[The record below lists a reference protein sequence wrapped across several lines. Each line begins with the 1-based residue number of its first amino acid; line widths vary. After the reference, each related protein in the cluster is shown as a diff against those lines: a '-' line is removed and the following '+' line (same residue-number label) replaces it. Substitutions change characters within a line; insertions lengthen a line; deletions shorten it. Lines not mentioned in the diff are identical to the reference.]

1 MIHPVLLCGGSG
13 ARLWPL
19 SRKSLP
25 KQFSPF
31 QTGDTLFQSSIRRL
45 SGPEFAAPLIVTAN
59 DFRFIVM
66 EQTAALGVTPTGVLI
81 EPDARNTAPAVLAA
95 ALWLQT
101 RDPEALMIV
110 APSDHLIPDQ
120 DLFRAVVASAVETAR
135 RGRVVTFGIHPE
147 WAETGYGWL
156 ELAAAPNNLAP
167 QAQPLKRFVE
177 KPDQATASAMLAAG
191 NYLWN
196 SGIFL
201 FSARTLIEAF
211 QRHAPVMLETVGAA
225 VRDAAPDLEFIR
237 LAQEPWASLEAISLD
252 YAVMEKADNL
262 SVVPYAGRWTDLGD
276 WEAVR
281 REAGPDDHGVAV
293 QGAALALDCK
303 DSLLRSEPGGP
314 RLVGLG
320 LTDVI
325 AVAMP
330 DAVLVMDRSRAQ
342 ETRQVVAAL
351 KAVDAPE
358 AETFPRDHRP
368 WGQFERLAGGDRFR
382 VRRIVVDPGAA
393 LSLQS
398 HQHRAEH
405 WVVVDGRARV
415 TIDGVASEVGADQS
429 LYIPRGAVHRLENP
443 GRTPLVLIEVQTGD
457 YFEDDDTVRYEDPH
471 TRA

>member
-31 QTGDTLFQSSIRRL
+31 QAGDTLFQASIRRL
-45 SGPEFAAPLIVTAN
+45 TGPDFAPPLVVTAN

-66 EQTAALGVTPTGVLI
+66 EQLAGLGVTPAGVLI
-81 EPDARNTAPAVLAA
+81 EPDPRNTAPAILAA
-95 ALWLQT
+95 ALWLQSH
-101 RDPEALMIV
+101 DPNALMLV
-110 APSDHLIPDQ
+110 APSDHLIPDG
-120 DLFRAVVASAVETAR
+120 DGFRAVVASAVDTAR
-135 RGRVVTFGIHPE
+135 QGRMVTFGIQPE

-156 ELAAAPNNLAP
+156 ELAAAPNDLGP
-167 QAQPLKRFVE
+167 QAQPLVRFVE
-177 KPDQATASAMLAAG
+177 KPDATTASAMLAAG

-196 SGIFL
+196 AGIFL
-201 FSARTLIEAF
+201 FTADTLIEAF
-211 QRHAPVMLETVGAA
+211 QVHAPVMLEAVRAA
-225 VRDAAPDLEFIR
+225 VAGAAPDLDFIR
-237 LAQEPWASLEAISLD
+237 LSPEPWSSLEAVSLD

-262 SVVPYAGRWTDLGD
+262 SVAPYAGRWTDLGD

-281 REAGPDDHGVAV
+281 REAGPDDRGVSI
-293 QGAALALDCK
+293 QGAALALDCA

-342 ETRQVVAAL
+342 EVRLAVSALRSEGAA
-351 KAVDAPE
+351 E
-358 AETFPRDHRP
+358 AETFPREHRP
-368 WGQFERLAGGDRFR
+368 WGSYDSLASEERFR
-382 VRRIVVDPGAA
+382 VRRLVVNPGAA

-398 HQHRAEH
+398 HAHRAEH
-405 WVVVDGRARV
+405 WIVVEGRARV
-415 TIDGVASEVGADQS
+415 TIDATVTEVEVNRS
-429 LYIPRGAVHRLENP
+429 IHIPFAAVHRLENQGP
-443 GRTPLVLIEVQTGD
+443 TPLILIEVQTGD
-457 YFEDDDTVRYEDPH
+457 YLEEDDTVRYDAPP
-471 TRA
+471 T

>member
-25 KQFSPF
+25 KQFSRF
-31 QTGDTLFQSSIRRL
+31 QPGDTLFQSSIRRL
-45 SGPEFAAPLIVTAN
+45 TGPDFAPPLVVTAN

-66 EQTAALGVTPTGVLI
+66 EQTAALDVTPAGVLI
-81 EPDARNTAPAVLAA
+81 EPDPRNTAPAILAA
-95 ALWLQT
+95 ALWLQS
-101 RDPEALMIV
+101 RDPDALMLV
-110 APSDHLIPDQ
+110 APSDHLIPDR
-120 DLFRAVVASAVETAR
+120 DAFRAVISSAVETAR
-135 RGRVVTFGIHPE
+135 QGRMVTFGIRPE

-156 ELAAAPNNLAP
+156 ELAAPPDDLAM
-167 QAQPLKRFVE
+167 QTQPLLRFVE
-177 KPDQATASAMLAAG
+177 KPDAETAAAMLAAG

-196 SGIFL
+196 AGIFL
-201 FSARTLIEAF
+201 FTADTLIEAF
-211 QRHAPVMLETVGAA
+211 RVHAPIMLEAVQEAVAGAS
-225 VRDAAPDLEFIR
+225 PDLDFIR
-237 LAQEPWASLEAISLD
+237 LSPEPWSSLEAVSLD

-281 REAGPDDHGVAV
+281 REAGPDERGVSI
-293 QGAALALDCK
+293 QGAAIALDCN

-342 ETRQVVAAL
+342 EVRLAVSAL
-351 KAVDAPE
+351 RSEGAPE
-358 AETFPRDHRP
+358 AETFPREHRP
-368 WGQFERLAGGDRFR
+368 WGSYDSLASEERFR
-382 VRRIVVDPGAA
+382 VRRLVVNPGAA

-398 HQHRAEH
+398 HARRAEH
-405 WVVVDGRARV
+405 WIVVEGLARV
-415 TIDGVASEVGADQS
+415 TIDATLTEVELNQS
-429 LYIPRGAVHRLENP
+429 IHIPIGAVHRLENP
-443 GRTPLVLIEVQTGD
+443 GRTPLILIEVQTGD
-457 YFEDDDTVRYEDPH
+457 YFGDDDTVRYDPPPG
-471 TRA
+471 

>member
-25 KQFSPF
+25 KQFSRF
-31 QTGDTLFQSSIRRL
+31 QAGDTLFQASIRRL
-45 SGPEFAAPLIVTAN
+45 TGPDFAPPLVVTAN

-66 EQTAALGVTPTGVLI
+66 EQLGALGVTPAGVLI
-81 EPDARNTAPAVLAA
+81 EPDPRNTAPAILAA
-95 ALWLQT
+95 ALWLQSH
-101 RDPEALMIV
+101 DPNALMLV
-110 APSDHLIPDQ
+110 APSDHLIPDG
-120 DLFRAVVASAVETAR
+120 DGFRAVVASAVDTAMQ
-135 RGRVVTFGIHPE
+135 GRMVTFGIQPE

-156 ELAAAPNNLAP
+156 ELAAAPDDLGP
-167 QAQPLKRFVE
+167 QAQPLLRFVE
-177 KPDQATASAMLAAG
+177 KPDATTASTMLEAG

-196 SGIFL
+196 AGIFL
-201 FSARTLIEAF
+201 STVDTLIEAF
-211 QRHAPVMLETVGAA
+211 QVHAPVMLEAVRAA
-225 VRDAAPDLEFIR
+225 VAEAAPDLDFIR
-237 LAQEPWASLEAISLD
+237 LSPEPWSSLEADSLD

-281 REAGPDDHGVAV
+281 REAGPDHRGVSI
-293 QGAALALDCK
+293 QGAALALDCA

-342 ETRQVVAAL
+342 EVRRAVSALRSEGAA
-351 KAVDAPE
+351 E
-358 AETFPRDHRP
+358 AETFPREHRP
-368 WGQFERLAGGDRFR
+368 WGSYDSLASEERFR
-382 VRRIVVDPGAA
+382 VRRLVVNPGAA

-398 HQHRAEH
+398 HARRTEH
-405 WVVVDGRARV
+405 WIVVEGRARV
-415 TIDGVASEVGADQS
+415 TIDAVVTHIEVNQS
-429 LYIPRGAVHRLENP
+429 ICIPFGAVHRLENP
-443 GRTPLVLIEVQTGD
+443 GAAPLVLIEVQTGD
-457 YFEDDDTVRYEDPH
+457 YFEEDDTVRYDRPPG
-471 TRA
+471 